1 MSKTKNLPA
10 VRKKNLPANLI
21 VKYKDTKGNHWEA
34 KVGEPNGTFMIPG
47 SDKLFST
54 KDFITFCER
63 NIATVKVVGKDDIVD
78 GGVPTFEDALRL
90 MGEPIP
96 RAKIKTGGK
105 VDHDARWVKIFEFLR
120 SKAMAGATRKQ
131 ISEATNLPIGAINQI
146 MATHNDKIESAG
158 KSGQEKKF
166 RIK

>member
-1 MSKTKNLPA
+1 MTKTKNLPA
-10 VRKKNLPANLI
+10 VRKKNLPVQI
-21 VKYKDTKGNHWEA
+21 VKYKDSKGNQWEVN
-34 KVGEPNGTFMIPG
+34 VGEPNGTFTIPG

-96 RAKIKTGGK
+96 RAKIKTAAGK
-105 VDHDARWVKIFEFLR
+105 VDHDARWTKLKNFIK
-120 SKAMAGATRKQ
+120 SKAMAGCTKKQ
-131 ISEATNLPIGAINQI
+131 MVDGTEIPLGAINQLI
-146 MATHNDKIESAG
+146 AGHKDEVEDAG

-166 RIK
+166 RLR